1 MNLTFQTN
9 KTDLTSSAGGTFKG
23 YNFRLMQKKK
33 LPGHKLVSENCGHP
47 IMMPVTDITKQ
58 RDRFL
63 RSWQVHKTSFDDDDD
78 DVDAER
84 KSGLRN

>member
-1 MNLTFQTN
+1 
-9 KTDLTSSAGGTFKG
+9 
-23 YNFRLMQKKK
+23 MQKKK